1 MRDKE
6 FGTARKREIFS
17 RRFLGS
23 LVALLVL
30 VLIQACA
37 PRRASRS
44 SFPSPRISP
53 PPRAPGSRT
62 KPVVQGRKIKEQ
74 DLKENRSVPPQAR
87 VRDRR
92 ALSTLGRE
100 RLPPLPGDS
109 LIAKITPRTSP
120 RRAVSLRFTEEGKR
134 LLEAGEY
141 ARALGRL
148 EKTIA
153 VDSTN
158 GYGYYYLAQT
168 HYHMGRYRESLN
180 FLDVAESLFTGE
192 TYWLAKVFALKG
204 ESFRALGIFRRAGSS
219 YSQALRLNPG
229 NQLASE
235 GLSRM
240 RGRTQPS
247 LR

>member
-6 FGTARKREIFS
+6 FAAARKREIFS

-23 LVALLVL
+23 LVALLIL

-37 PRRASRS
+37 PRRVSRS
-44 SFPSPRISP
+44 SFPSPRISSP
-53 PPRAPGSRT
+53 SGAPGSRT

-74 DLKENRSVPPQAR
+74 DLGENRSVPQAR
-87 VRDRR
+87 VRDQR
-92 ALSTLGRE
+92 ARSPFGRE
-100 RLPPLPGDS
+100 RLSPLPDDS

-120 RRAVSLRFTEEGKR
+120 QRAVSLRFTEEGKR

-153 VDSTN
+153 IDSTN

-204 ESFRALGIFRRAGSS
+204 ESFRALGVFRRAGSS

-229 NQLASE
+229 NQVASE
-235 GLSRM
+235 GLSRI